1 MVLERIQKE
10 NDIQNIAK
18 DELPVL
24 AQEIREFLVEKISRT
39 GGHLASNLGVVEL
52 TIAMHLCFH
61 LPEGCGT
68 PVLHAQDSDRT
79 PGRF

>member
-24 AQEIREFLVEKISRT
+24 AQEIRNFLWRKSAVPADILRPT
-39 GGHLASNLGVVEL
+39 LVWWN
-52 TIAMHLCFH
+52 
-61 LPEGCGT
+61 
-68 PVLHAQDSDRT
+68 
-79 PGRF
+79 